1 MHKSAVF
8 DRQLNRYNI
17 KVIYTNSFKL
27 SKAQFFPTV
36 RVQMINVK
44 KANIL
49 NLFSNYII
57 SYFFTKRNRK
67 ITKNDFL
74 LQNYFYN
81 VMLNTYKKCACR
93 SKRIKNANFDFIAK

>member
-1 MHKSAVF
+1 
-8 DRQLNRYNI
+8 
-17 KVIYTNSFKL
+17 
-27 SKAQFFPTV
+27 
-36 RVQMINVK
+36 MINVK

-81 VMLNTYKKCACR
+81 VMLNTYKNTTEQKKSFCVNMR
-93 SKRIKNANFDFIAK
+93 F

>member
-1 MHKSAVF
+1 
-8 DRQLNRYNI
+8 
-17 KVIYTNSFKL
+17 
-27 SKAQFFPTV
+27 
-36 RVQMINVK
+36 MINVK

-57 SYFFTKRNRK
+57 SHIFTKSNRK
-67 ITKNDFL
+67 TTKNDFL

>member
-36 RVQMINVK
+36 RVQMINAK

-57 SYFFTKRNRK
+57 SYFFTQRNRK
-67 ITKNDFL
+67 TTKNDFL

-81 VMLNTYKKCACR
+81 VMLNTYKNTTEQKKSFCVNMR
-93 SKRIKNANFDFIAK
+93 F

>member
-1 MHKSAVF
+1 
-8 DRQLNRYNI
+8 
-17 KVIYTNSFKL
+17 
-27 SKAQFFPTV
+27 
-36 RVQMINVK
+36 MINVK

-67 ITKNDFL
+67 TTKNDFL

-81 VMLNTYKKCACR
+81 VMLNTYKNTTEQKKSFCVNMR
-93 SKRIKNANFDFIAK
+93 F